1 MPPLCHGPLHTLPST
16 CGRPP
21 SLPFVLFV
29 FCRPPF
35 FLRVSGKKDV
45 FCLVITSRTPV
56 GYSPLSRGLSAGAG
70 PWGGKLEMA
79 GGGAHEGLPLRD
91 PGPAAWPNVLEDVLN
106 LGSCC
111 APAKLD
117 FGVGP
122 ASHSVVAAR
131 GRRRAGVHGG
141 EGDASRSTIGPLQ
154 PAGGAWEFDDAYP
167 DTWPEGVDLDRL
179 SYAPAPQLH
188 SGPAPHEAVLSAA
201 TTPSV
206 VCRMQVAGPC
216 PPHAALLPLRWSVV
230 VRCGMLKAAVRA
242 GWATR
247 QRGRRC

>member
-1 MPPLCHGPLHTLPST
+1 
-16 CGRPP
+16 
-21 SLPFVLFV
+21 
-29 FCRPPF
+29 
-35 FLRVSGKKDV
+35 
-45 FCLVITSRTPV
+45 
-56 GYSPLSRGLSAGAG
+56 
-70 PWGGKLEMA
+70 MA

-216 PPHAALLPLRWSVV
+216 PPARCPASPALVRRGAMWDAEGRCACRLGNTAARTALLNSCGSTWAWMRQCLR
-230 VRCGMLKAAVRA
+230 
-242 GWATR
+242 
-247 QRGRRC
+247 